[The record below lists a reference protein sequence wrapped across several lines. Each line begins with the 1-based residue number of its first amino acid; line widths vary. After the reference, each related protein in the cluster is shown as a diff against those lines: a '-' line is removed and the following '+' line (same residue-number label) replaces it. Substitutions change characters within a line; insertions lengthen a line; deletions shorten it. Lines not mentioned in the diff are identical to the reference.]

1 MPDVELL
8 WFYGYSSTC
17 ENPCGHE
24 TEADRC
30 VCVSVCLVECSAV
43 WSLLLSQLY
52 TNTHHKVVSRS
63 TESASQLSC
72 LSTVNCSR

>member
-1 MPDVELL
+1 MLSS
-8 WFYGYSSTC
+8 YGFMDIQVHVKTHVAMKLK
-17 ENPCGHE
+17 P
-24 TEADRC
+24 TV